1 MNKTIGIKALKK
13 SLFIF
18 TGALDSKLFKC
29 FVNKI
34 FMVTK
39 IEEIRIENVD
49 VISDK
54 ESQKH
59 CRFKFKATTVLG

>member
-1 MNKTIGIKALKK
+1 MKK

-39 IEEIRIENVD
+39 IEEIRIENVV

-54 ESQKH
+54 EYKKH
-59 CRFKFKATTVLG
+59 YHLKFKVFIEGLLRFG